1 MIRLPALAIDANSPA
16 IILGQSGQL
25 LTKLVTLRL
34 RQIDPVP
41 LGEYSQQENWHIGS
55 RVEGDH
61 SIATAL
67 PLSTASEAD
76 FSCSAGSGNFVTC
89 LWPFRQRI
97 HDM

>member
-67 PLSTASEAD
+67 PLSTAAKRTFLAPPVPGISSPA
-76 FSCSAGSGNFVTC
+76 SGLSASVFTT
-89 LWPFRQRI
+89 
-97 HDM
+97 